1 MVNLFIQISDHVDS
15 IQQSIKEVKEDVK
28 SLNDPRKD

>member
-15 IQQSIKEVKEDVK
+15 IQQSTKEVKEDVK